1 MRRSIPLGALA
12 FGALLVAGTSVP
24 AEAQQNSYAGR
35 WRCEQAN
42 YTTRNLAAD
51 NFTMSWIMDL
61 NADGSYYAEG
71 TFFGQVIGYPDPLR
85 AQGRWSTTSE
95 GIQMQ
100 GTALVAGYE
109 LPFNYALTLSGAA
122 LLKNEHTVAGQSSTM
137 CERVQG

>member
-1 MRRSIPLGALA
+1 MRRSIPHAVLALA
-12 FGALLVAGTSVP
+12 ALLVAGTAVP
-24 AEAQQNSYAGR
+24 VEAQQNSYVGR

-51 NFTMSWIMDL
+51 NFTISWIMDL

-71 TFFGQVIGYPDPLR
+71 TFFGQVIGYPDPLQ
-85 AQGRWSTTSE
+85 AQGRWSVTNE

-100 GTALVAGYE
+100 GAAVVAGYE
-109 LPFNYALTLSGAA
+109 LPFNYALKVSGAA

-137 CERVQG
+137 CERVRG